1 MSETNR
7 SLTLFNEMGD
17 LTITWEADKD
27 DEMAQLIQKK
37 LDQGVRFFLVE
48 PFNKNQLT
56 EIKKLEDI
64 KGRTISVP
72 DDDVEK
78 LFTEGKVGIVKRIA
92 GTVFNTIRPSTSAK
106 EIAQHNAIATPQ
118 YRGG

>member
-1 MSETNR
+1 MESTR

-37 LDQGVRFFLVE
+37 LDMGIRFFLVE
-48 PFNKNQLT
+48 PFNKSQLT

-72 DDDVEK
+72 DADVEK
-78 LFTEGKVGIVKRIA
+78 LFTDGKVGLVKRVA
-92 GTVFNTIRPSTSAK
+92 GAIFDTIRPSSSAK